1 MKFPV
6 TGYVVMIHKPG
17 LGTYAPTFESIDEA
31 EDFSNAMRLLIETAA
46 ISEPVP
52 VVATERVLMPGERAV
67 NHMASFND

>member
-17 LGTYAPTFESIDEA
+17 FGTYAPTFESIDEA

>member
-17 LGTYAPTFESIDEA
+17 YGTWAPTFETIDAA
-31 EDFSNAMRLLIETAA
+31 EDFSNGMRLLIETAA

-52 VVATERVLMPGERAV
+52 VVATERVLMPGEKSV
-67 NHMASFND
+67 NHLASYKD